1 LDGRLKNGGIP
12 GIKQILIRLALTW
25 SNESG
30 QNLIRMAQF
39 VHIDYRLGQCGVLGT
54 GYLPERAY
62 E

>member
-1 LDGRLKNGGIP
+1 LGGRLKNGGIP
-12 GIKQILIRLALTW
+12 GIKQILIRSALTW

-39 VHIDYRLGQCGVLGT
+39 VHIDNRLGQCGVLGT
-54 GYLPERAY
+54 GFLPERAY